1 MTKKYFTVPY
11 LKVVEVKNDIIA
23 TSNLGIGDPY
33 TDGNYT
39 SPIQERHGMWDEEFC
54 EDDLY

>member
-23 TSNLGIGDPY
+23 TSMGIGDPY